1 MIEGLRETIL
11 KSATEGKDML
21 SVIVGQEDAKKKIL
35 ASLLAGHHVL
45 IEGPPG
51 VGKTTLAKHLAAALP
66 AISAVKDC
74 PYHCNPEAPVCPQ
87 CRAKKIAG
95 TKLEGITIRVEQRF
109 VRLQGSPDLTAEDLL
124 GDIDPSQAFKYGPQ
138 DYRAFIPGKLLKGNR
153 GVVFFDE
160 LNRVTEKLQNALLQ
174 VLEEGIATIG
184 PYDVDYPADFVM
196 IATMNPRERAGVEE
210 LSDVLLDRFDV
221 VKMSYPETAEREREI
236 LLKHGLKMDNVKVPD
251 KVIDSIVSLVRAT
264 REEPWIKEMDQ
275 SASVRATLSLYE
287 KVQAVALLEKRAEAT
302 VDDIRKMAAS
312 SLGSRLKPSPE
323 SKYYDSQLN
332 LIEELLDVPDEKSM
346 REKLKQHQSEITP
359 EFMEILSTLVARL
372 EDGENAELRDHL
384 KMLYG
389 LALQASMRASI

>member
-87 CRAKKIAG
+87 CRAKKAAG
-95 TKLEGITIRVEQRF
+95 TKLDGITIRSQQRF

-124 GDIDPSQAFKYGPQ
+124 GDIDPTQAFKYGPQ

-236 LLKHGLKMDNVKVPD
+236 LLKHGLKMDNVKVPEAI
-251 KVIDSIVSLVRAT
+251 IDSIVSLVRAT
-264 REEPWIKEMDQ
+264 REEPWVKEMDQ

-302 VDDIRKMAAS
+302 ADDIRKMAAS

-332 LIEELLDVPDEKSM
+332 LIEELLDSV
-346 REKLKQHQSEITP
+346 
-359 EFMEILSTLVARL
+359 L
-372 EDGENAELRDHL
+372 EGRR
-384 KMLYG
+384 K
-389 LALQASMRASI
+389 